1 MGLGQQL
8 EEALAIGRV
17 GVEAEGQRAEV
28 HVVEVDRIGVCV
40 DHLRVSGPSTGVVEV
55 AAQIPEAMRVLPERL
70 VPVEVSPVLGGAV
83 FRSDPKDMENQAFYE
98 ARSDGQ
104 SVELERYQVLPE
116 GRQRQPFTLTH
127 EQLRRLVDTLGKVF

>member
-1 MGLGQQL
+1 MYVRCGQR
-8 EEALAIGRV
+8 APG
-17 GVEAEGQRAEV
+17 GGGGEAEGQRAEAQ
-28 HVVEVDRIGVCV
+28 VVEVDRIGVCLE
-40 DHLRVSGPSTGVVEV
+40 HLRVSGQPTGVAEV

-98 ARSDGQ
+98 ARSDGR